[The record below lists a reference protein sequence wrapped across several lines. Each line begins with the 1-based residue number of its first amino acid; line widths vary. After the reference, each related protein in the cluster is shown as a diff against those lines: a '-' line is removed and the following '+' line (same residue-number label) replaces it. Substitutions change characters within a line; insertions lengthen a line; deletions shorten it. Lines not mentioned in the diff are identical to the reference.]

1 MEAGDNRCMELKRC
15 LERTKD
21 RDEVELVMEEVV
33 DRNVD
38 EEIMRKDSDKQI
50 QISRERKIIT
60 CVTLNIKAKEEKE
73 ELLKG
78 LAMSRMSLL
87 EQENSESMRFVKEM
101 QDQMESLV
109 DENRILRGDIY
120 DRKEEKYN
128 SLSVK
133 DKLDELDQ

>member
-1 MEAGDNRCMELKRC
+1 MELQKC

-21 RDEVELVMEEVV
+21 SDEVELVMEEVV

-60 CVTLNIKAKEEKE
+60 FVTLNIKAKEE

-78 LAMSRMSLL
+78 LVMSRMSLL
-87 EQENSESMRFVKEM
+87 EQENNESRCVVKEM

-120 DRKEEKYN
+120 DSNEEKYN
-128 SLSVK
+128 SISVK
-133 DKLDELDQ
+133 DELDGLDQVR